1 MTELLKVPT
10 QLWEGMRKGWWKR
23 KSKGRGRGV
32 LGIDSLEDEMIAWTQ
47 ERLTFI
53 LLIHST
59 IHFIHLFRGRWRDAL
74 YSPRVKVAYTLPQ
87 PGFVAVVFTS
97 WGRFPLALFGRT
109 KDYKTNLLKQQG
121 KKIQFH
127 LASL

>member
-10 QLWEGMRKGWWKR
+10 QPWEGMRKGWWKR
-23 KSKGRGRGV
+23 KRMGSGRGV
-32 LGIDSLEDEMIAWTQ
+32 LGVDSLEDEMIAWTK
-47 ERLTFI
+47 RSLTFRS
-53 LLIHST
+53 ST
-59 IHFIHLFRGRWRDAL
+59 QPPISFICSRGFGGML
-74 YSPRVKVAYTLPQ
+74 CSPRVNVAYTLPQ
-87 PGFVAVVFTS
+87 PGFVAIVFTS